1 MELARAEVQSNP
13 RVSEPMRAFSNVR
26 LDDAE
31 KGVHRVLK
39 SAGYTS
45 PVEITGV
52 DLDPGLRNFPII
64 KLSSW
69 MQHLLDTN
77 RLARQMTGVPT
88 IAKMKPVLKEFW
100 NRYKRCFPGH
110 GLWSLEQ
117 EGIVSLDTLI
127 PFYSHSDEGRSFKHM
142 PIFILSCHGAIG
154 RGTRAYLGAGK
165 HRAPLRRNSMGLN
178 FAGKTWSTNFIFCS
192 ALKTVSSRYPNAV
205 PKLIQEFALDVK
217 HLLETGIYSQDGAT
231 HVQFYHSGTKGDL
244 PALKT
249 LGSFKRSFSNVPR
262 GGSTKRPCQ
271 GICFLCSAG
280 REATPGVGA
289 IPYEDVN
296 PTALWVST
304 ISQEVPWDSTPAIVQ
319 GLPLDEHHQMK
330 FFLTDLWHNA
340 HLGVCRHF
348 VASAIVGILESRLA
362 SLPAGSMEVKFDWI
376 SRVYRDY
383 FQSIGK
389 TPFVTEINRDAM
401 NFPASTASPLT
412 KWSKAQASTE
422 LMMFLSYFGRN
433 YIHGHTDDALL
444 VSIAPSFENSCK
456 FLVLGLEFNPLLHV
470 FYEPPKMKNF
480 NRISTGPISFPFVPS
495 VL

>member
-1 MELARAEVQSNP
+1 M
-13 RVSEPMRAFSNVR
+13 
-26 LDDAE
+26 
-31 KGVHRVLK
+31 
-39 SAGYTS
+39 
-45 PVEITGV
+45 
-52 DLDPGLRNFPII
+52 
-64 KLSSW
+64 
-69 MQHLLDTN
+69 
-77 RLARQMTGVPT
+77 
-88 IAKMKPVLKEFW
+88 
-100 NRYKRCFPGH
+100 
-110 GLWSLEQ
+110 
-117 EGIVSLDTLI
+117 
-127 PFYSHSDEGRSFKHM
+127 
-142 PIFILSCHGAIG
+142 
-154 RGTRAYLGAGK
+154 
-165 HRAPLRRNSMGLN
+165 
-178 FAGKTWSTNFIFCS
+178 
-192 ALKTVSSRYPNAV
+192 LKTVSSRYPNAV

-231 HVQFYHSGTKGDL
+231 HVQFYHLGTKGDL

-389 TPFVTEINRDAM
+389 PHLWLKSTVTQWTFQPVRHPHWRNGAKHKHQLSLWCFCPTLVGTTFMVI
-401 NFPASTASPLT
+401 
-412 KWSKAQASTE
+412 
-422 LMMFLSYFGRN
+422 LMMLFWYPL
-433 YIHGHTDDALL
+433 
-444 VSIAPSFENSCK
+444 
-456 FLVLGLEFNPLLHV
+456 PLLLKIHV
-470 FYEPPKMKNF
+470 NFLFWGWSSILSFMFFMNHPKWKTLTVF
-480 NRISTGPISFPFVPS
+480 QPDQ
-495 VL
+495 